1 MMQQDPTNLSLRKT
15 THTHIENTHD
25 VYIREEI
32 ASIFPDKKIYFATD
46 YPDPNLAYT
55 RNPRMTVGFMGK
67 SRYDFH
73 EIQYM
78 NQDHLQ
84 EVKDQKAF
92 LVCEMFVESS
102 PSYISRMYMR
112 CIKAGIPTGQVI
124 LVGSSMDF
132 KMYSDKCANIHKVNP
147 MIIVY
152 YTFYERLMKRE
163 LLLGSIAD
171 ETIDKNCSL
180 KTLESLVSL
189 DLVKTTDPL
198 SINQFKKRFIF
209 LNHIS
214 RPHRALML
222 ILLNSHDLLKYGYVS
237 FLSTNKEFIDLK
249 LEGLIKNLFPDPEQY
264 DKSLDIMNKIP
275 LYVDECLRVKVNG
288 HTIDPG
294 RIGLTSLH
302 EYVNHSFFHLTSE
315 TYFQDKEQRLMDGEY
330 KNRFLTEKTFKS
342 IAFKQPFI
350 IISLP
355 GTLEIIRKLGYK
367 TFSPWIDE
375 SYDTVESGIDR
386 LRKISLEVKR
396 LCELDENTI
405 EEYRKEL
412 IPIIEYNYNLL
423 MSRKDF
429 FHYPIN

>member
-1 MMQQDPTNLSLRKT
+1 MINTVQER
-15 THTHIENTHD
+15 IENMHD

-46 YPDPNLAYT
+46 YPDPNLSYT
-55 RNPRMTVGFMGK
+55 RNPRITLDFPGK
-67 SRYDFH
+67 SRYDFN

-84 EVKDQKAF
+84 EVKDHKAF

-102 PSYISRMYMR
+102 PSYIIRMYR
-112 CIKAGIPTGQVI
+112 KCAKAGIPTGQVI

-132 KMYSDKCANIHKVNP
+132 KMYSDKCADIHKVNP

-152 YTFYERLMKRE
+152 YTFYERLIKRQ
-163 LLLGSIAD
+163 LLLDSISD
-171 ETIDKNCSL
+171 ETMDQNCSL
-180 KTLESLVSL
+180 KILESLVSL

-209 LNHIS
+209 LNNFF
-214 RPHRALML
+214 RPHRAIMLM
-222 ILLNSHDLLKYGYVS
+222 LLNSHDLLKYGYVS
-237 FLSTNKEFIDLK
+237 FLKTDKQFIDVK
-249 LEGLIKNLFPDPEQY
+249 LESLIKNLFPDPEQY

-275 LYVDECLRVKVNG
+275 LYVDDFLQVKGRRV
-288 HTIDPG
+288 DPG
-294 RIGLTSLH
+294 RIGFTSLH

-315 TYFQDKEQRLMDGEY
+315 TYFQDKEKRLIDGEY
-330 KNRFLTEKTFKS
+330 QNRFLTEKTFKS

-375 SYDTVESGIDR
+375 SYDTIENGIDR
-386 LRKISLEVKR
+386 LQKISLEVKR
-396 LCELDENTI
+396 LCELDELTI

-412 IPIIEYNYNLL
+412 IPIIEHNYNLL

>member
-1 MMQQDPTNLSLRKT
+1 MQEETTNLSLSKT
-15 THTHIENTHD
+15 AHLRIENEHD
-25 VYIREEI
+25 IYIREEI

-46 YPDPNLAYT
+46 YPDPDRAYT
-55 RNPRMTVGFMGK
+55 RNPRVMVGLQGK

-73 EIQYM
+73 EIQHM

-84 EVKDQKAF
+84 EVKDKKAF

-102 PSYISRMYMR
+102 PAYMNRMYMK
-112 CIKAGIPTGQVI
+112 CIKAEIPTEQVI

-132 KMYSDKCANIHKVNP
+132 KMYSDKCADIHKVNP

-152 YTFYERLMKRE
+152 YTFFERGMKRE
-163 LLLGSIAD
+163 LLLDSITD
-171 ETIDKNCSL
+171 KTIDKNCSL
-180 KTLESLVSL
+180 KTLESLVPL
-189 DLVKTTDPL
+189 ELIKTTDPL

-209 LNHIS
+209 LNHMP
-214 RPHRALML
+214 RPHRSLML

-237 FLSTNKEFIDLK
+237 FLSSNKELIDSK
-249 LEGLIKNLFPDPEQY
+249 LGGLIKNLFPDPEQY
-264 DKSLDIMNKIP
+264 NKSLDIMNKIP
-275 LYVDECLRVKVNG
+275 LYVDECLKENTV
-288 HTIDPG
+288 DPG
-294 RIGLTSLH
+294 HRGLTSLH

-315 TYFQDKEQRLMDGEY
+315 TYFQDKEKRLMDGES
-330 KNRFLTEKTFKS
+330 KNRFLTEKTFKC

-355 GTLEIIRKLGYK
+355 GTLEILKKLGYK

-375 SYDTVESGIDR
+375 SYDTVENGIDR

-412 IPIIEYNYNLL
+412 IPIIEHNYNLL
-423 MSRKDF
+423 MNRKDF